1 MYAMLNDQQLSRRLL
16 RRTFKLAQCGNE
28 NIATGVNF
36 FAKRWKTFK
45 HSQISMTGIWRGGGV
60 ESVDLNGKMLE
71 MKISTDMEMGVCLI
85 KIEKN

>member
-1 MYAMLNDQQLSRRLL
+1 MRILQLESI
-16 RRTFKLAQCGNE
+16 FCKKLE
-28 NIATGVNF
+28 NIQY
-36 FAKRWKTFK
+36 
-45 HSQISMTGIWRGGGV
+45 SQISVTGIWRGGGV